1 MTNDLHLDL
10 RVVEQRTCKIASEQ
24 LGIPLNKVLPTS
36 RLIEDL
42 HCDSL
47 ELVELI
53 MELEDEFQVTIPNEP
68 SNPVGK
74 SIFTRR
80 PFRLCDLAEIIYLQ
94 QGTGKPERKKWSKK
108 SSPASEVLANECPKI
123 PFSQLG
129 GRWQLE
135 SFGTSIALFES
146 LGTENNLRQFRRRSD
161 GMRCVQLPSAET
173 QIGCDGGHAHTDECP
188 VHSVQL
194 DSFLIDAEPV
204 STTAYCRF
212 LNSIE
217 ANDAHLNDWILL
229 DPTDDRN
236 DQLHILKSD
245 SEWFPAN
252 GTETKPIV
260 LVSWFGAN
268 AYSLWANGYPWK
280 SYGTHAGFLPTEC
293 QWEYAARGAFPNESV
308 QGSDVPTSE
317 LIYAMHERNA
327 KYNSSNLPM
336 ASVHASYGKS
346 YSGLHHMAGNLWQW
360 CRDWYDEKFYQSPES
375 VGRNPFNKNDTGIR
389 SERGGSWVGN
399 LELCRTS
406 YRRGRNPTARGRCL
420 GFRCVSPVDLL
431 L

>member
-1 MTNDLHLDL
+1 MTNDLQLDL
-10 RVVEQRTCKIASEQ
+10 RDVEKRACEITSKQ
-24 LGIPLNKVLPTS
+24 LGIPLNEVLPSS

-47 ELVELI
+47 DLVELI
-53 MELEDEFQVTIPNEP
+53 MQMEDEFQVTIPNEP

-74 SIFTRR
+74 SVFTRR
-80 PFRLCDLAEIIYLQ
+80 PFRMCDLAEIIYLQ
-94 QGTGKPERKKWSKK
+94 QGTGKPERHRWWKKK
-108 SSPASEVLANECPKI
+108 SPVTNSSAPECPKS

-129 GRWQLE
+129 GRWQPELFAK
-135 SFGTSIALFES
+135 SVTLFES
-146 LGTENNLRQFRRRSD
+146 LDTEENLRQFRRRSD
-161 GMRCVQLPSAET
+161 GMRCILLPSAET
-173 QIGCDGGHAHTDECP
+173 QIGFDGERAHNDERP
-188 VHSVQL
+188 AHSVQL

-217 ANDAHLNDWILL
+217 ANDDDLNDWVLL
-229 DPTDDRN
+229 DTFDDRSA
-236 DQLHILKSD
+236 QLQILKSV
-245 SEWFPAN
+245 SEWCPFN

-280 SYGTHAGFLPTEC
+280 SYRTHEGFLPTEC
-293 QWEYAARGAFPNESV
+293 QWEYAAQGAFPNESV
-308 QGSDVPTSE
+308 QGDEVLNSE

-327 KYNSSNLPM
+327 KYDSSNMPM
-336 ASVHASYGKS
+336 ASVHESYGKS
-346 YSGLHHMAGNLWQW
+346 IFGLHHMAGNLWQW
-360 CRDWYDEKFYQSPES
+360 CRDWYDEEFYQSPES
-375 VGRNPFNKNDTGIR
+375 VGRNPINKYDTGIR

-420 GFRCVSPVDLL
+420 GFRCVSQTDLL
-431 L
+431 P

>member
-10 RVVEQRTCKIASEQ
+10 RVVEQRTCEITSEQ
-24 LGIPLNKVLPTS
+24 LGIPLNKVLPSS

-47 ELVELI
+47 DLVELI

-68 SNPVGK
+68 SNQVGK

-94 QGTGKPERKKWSKK
+94 QGTGKPDRKKWWSK
-108 SSPASEVLANECPKI
+108 SSPASEVLAIECPKI

-129 GRWQLE
+129 GRWQPCA
-135 SFGTSIALFES
+135 TSVALFES
-146 LGTENNLRQFRRRSD
+146 LGTESNLRQFRRRSD
-161 GMRCVQLPSAET
+161 GMRCILLPSAET
-173 QIGCDGGHAHTDECP
+173 QIGFDGERAHNDERP

-217 ANDAHLNDWILL
+217 ANDVHLNDWILL

-236 DQLHILKSD
+236 DQSQIQKSD
-245 SEWFPAN
+245 SEWCPVN

-268 AYSLWANGYPWK
+268 AYSLWANGHPWK
-280 SYGTHAGFLPTEC
+280 SYRTYDGFLPTEC
-293 QWEYAARGAFPNESV
+293 QWEYAAQGALPNESV
-308 QGSDVPTSE
+308 QGNEIPSSE
-317 LIYAMHERNA
+317 LIYAIHERNS
-327 KYNSSNLPM
+327 KYDSSNMPM
-336 ASVHASYGKS
+336 ASVQASYGKS
-346 YSGLHHMAGNLWQW
+346 GFGLNHMAGNLWQW
-360 CRDWYDEKFYQSPES
+360 CRDWYEEEFYHSSES
-375 VGRNPFNKNDTGIR
+375 AGRNPSNKNNTGIR

-420 GFRCVSPVDLL
+420 GFRCVSPTDLL
-431 L
+431 P